1 MDELFDF
8 KGNNTK
14 AKVNR
19 QKIISFFENNSQSV
33 FDRQEIVRQTGV
45 YYAGVSF
52 HCDDL
57 AKKNFLIRY
66 KTNRFVYQLK

>member
-1 MDELFDF
+1 MTMDRLFDF

-19 QKIISFFENNSQSV
+19 QKIISFFINNPHDP
-33 FDRQEIVRQTGV
+33 FDREEIVEQTGV

-52 HCDDL
+52 HS
-57 AKKNFLIRY
+57 R
-66 KTNRFVYQLK
+66 

>member
-1 MDELFDF
+1 MDKLFDF

-19 QKIISFFENNSQSV
+19 HKLIRFFENNSYDPFS
-33 FDRQEIVRQTGV
+33 RKEIVERTGV
-45 YYAGVSF
+45 YYARVSF

-57 AKKNFLIRY
+57 VRKKFFIRY
-66 KTNRFVYQLK
+66 KIS